1 VLVFLELAETKSSAK
16 ADKEDAIEKNIK
28 RLIFRVIFFTPLALV
43 FLLFFAQKANGQ
55 ACTPGKRQSAEYFF
69 PYVPRGVQVQP
80 DGTRNKWVSDIVMS
94 SPYAAF
100 GVVVQFARTTYS
112 ATEIACPVNYTLS
125 SGFTMVSGGAIY
137 SVPGYGQVTGTV
149 KWLGDDKPLS
159 ETPDAATRFP
169 VTACSARIS
178 IPELCD
184 NNGAWQ
190 PQVVPQLVMRMEDEK
205 GYSVT
210 SASYAQSKS
219 ARVLFMNVSVV
230 AAKTTD
236 PNGSPSL
243 FVKTDTG
250 AAITNVSY
258 TTNHLSTPI
267 TLELF
272 DARGKTDNSLVL
284 VAPFAKKTLN
294 NVVLKEGEMSVFMV
308 SDVFGPE
315 LKALQG
321 NDVNFVGTLRITGES
336 LIAKIA
342 GAGIFAYR
350 KAGPDGIFFIA
361 SNPLTPIDS
370 Q

>member
-1 VLVFLELAETKSSAK
+1 M
-16 ADKEDAIEKNIK
+16 EKNMK
-28 RLIFRVIFFTPLALV
+28 RLIRRVVSVLPVIFL
-43 FLLFFAQKANGQ
+43 LLFFVREVNGQ

-100 GVVVQFARTTYS
+100 GVVVQFVKAGERTTV
-112 ATEIACPVNYTLS
+112 ACPINYALS
-125 SGFTMVSGGAIY
+125 SGFTDTGGGGIY

-219 ARVLFMNVSVV
+219 AKVLFMNVSVV
-230 AAKTTD
+230 ATKTTD

-258 TTNHLSTPI
+258 TTNYLSTPV

-284 VAPFAKKTLN
+284 VAPFARKTLN